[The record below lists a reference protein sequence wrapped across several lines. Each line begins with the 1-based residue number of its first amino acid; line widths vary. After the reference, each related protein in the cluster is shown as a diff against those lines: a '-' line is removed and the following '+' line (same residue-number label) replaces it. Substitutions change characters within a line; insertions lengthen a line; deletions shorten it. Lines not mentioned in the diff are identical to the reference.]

1 MEGSKLFMTTQ
12 YDILVAGLNQLIE
25 INYSRI
31 DGYKKAAEDID
42 GGDLKGLFQGMVNE
56 SGGFSDA
63 LAEHVVKFHGEPTTE
78 STFMGKIHQVWLD
91 FKASISSNNRDTIL
105 SSCEFGDT
113 AAIEA
118 YEAVLKLDKVDASP
132 ELTQL
137 LMTQKSSIEESLKI
151 IQSLKQSQH
160 NAEAEQEVLEN
171 QNPNN

>member
-1 MEGSKLFMTTQ
+1 MTTQ

-31 DGYKKAAEDID
+31 DGYKKASEDID

-56 SGGFSDA
+56 SNGFADD
-63 LAEHVVKFHGEPTTE
+63 LAEHVEKFHGEPTTE
-78 STFMGKIHQVWLD
+78 KTFMGKIHQVWLD
-91 FKASISSNNRDTIL
+91 FKASISSNNRETIL
-105 SSCEFGDT
+105 SSCEFGDK

-137 LMTQKSSIEESLKI
+137 LLAQKSSIEESLKI
-151 IQSLKQSQH
+151 IQSLRISQH
-160 NAEAEQEVLEN
+160 HAQAEQEVLEN
-171 QNPNN
+171 HSPNMGM

>member
-1 MEGSKLFMTTQ
+1 MTTQ
-12 YDILVAGLNQLIE
+12 YDVLVAGLNQLIE

-31 DGYKKAAEDID
+31 DGYKKASEDID
-42 GGDLKGLFQGMVNE
+42 GGDLQGLFQGMVKE
-56 SGGFSDA
+56 SVGFADA

-78 STFMGKIHQVWLD
+78 TTFMGKIHQVWLD
-91 FKASISSNNRDTIL
+91 FKASISSNNRETIL

-160 NAEAEQEVLEN
+160 QSKAEQEVLEN
-171 QNPNN
+171 QEFSTGK